1 VIQFLTHFRGPSVFL
16 LVAALLVAESGFAVG
31 FFVPGELSM
40 VLGGVLAKEHRV
52 NILAMVVVAVAA
64 AIASYLIGYWLGRL
78 ILPWVL
84 EHTKL
89 KEHPMVARARDQLR
103 TRGGL
108 AVFIARFIVVVR
120 AVMPALAGLS
130 EIRFRTFLVFDVAGG
145 IVWAT
150 LYTLLGYALGA
161 AYQHVLHE
169 IGVWSYVVVGV
180 AVVGVIGL
188 HFWRTHRIRQRA
200 REAATRDRPAQ

>member
-1 VIQFLTHFRGPSVFL
+1 VIQFLTHFRGPIVYL
-16 LVAALLVAESGFAVG
+16 LVAGLLVAESGFAIG
-31 FFVPGELSM
+31 FFVPGELAI

-52 NILAMVVVAVAA
+52 NLPVMLAVAVAA
-64 AIASYLIGYWLGRL
+64 AIGSYLLGYWLGRL

-89 KEHPMVARARDQLR
+89 NEHPMVKKYRNQLQ
-103 TRGGL
+103 TRGGP

-130 EIRFRTFLVFDVAGG
+130 DIRLRTFVVFDIAGG
-145 IVWAT
+145 VIWAT
-150 LYTLLGYALGA
+150 VYTLLGFALGT
-161 AYQHVLHE
+161 AYQRVLHD

-180 AVVGVIGL
+180 LVVGAVAFHL
-188 HFWRTHRIRQRA
+188 WRTRRMRHRA
-200 REAATRDRPAQ
+200 REDGSQGHRSP